1 MTEGAKN
8 SGDLMKQIQDKVRT
22 KLNGDMSLKRLKHIN
37 RIISFQS
44 QVTELNKYKEDQ
56 AEREWSNLTDFISL
70 FQSMLRDLM
79 KQI

>member
-1 MTEGAKN
+1 MV
-8 SGDLMKQIQDKVRT
+8 I
-22 KLNGDMSLKRLKHIN
+22 MSLKRLKHIN

-70 FQSMLRDLM
+70 FQSNVKRPHEADLRE
-79 KQI
+79 